1 MALNKFEE
9 YKNKTTS
16 IKFFNKLF
24 EARDFAHFAH
34 LEAAKRSYAEHKA
47 LGDFYDAIFGLADDL
62 YETYA
67 GQYGLLTL
75 ERKLNISS
83 SEPIEYFQ
91 LLGKELIELHAV
103 FSEKDTH
110 LHNILDE
117 IVALVYHTLY
127 KLKYL
132 K

>member
-9 YKNKTTS
+9 YKNKNNP
-16 IKFFNKLF
+16 IKLFYNLF
-24 EARDFAHFAH
+24 EARDFTHFVH

-47 LGDFYDAIFGLADDL
+47 LGDFYDEILDLTDEL

-67 GQYGLLTL
+67 GQYGVLTL
-75 ERKLNISS
+75 ERKFNLPSS
-83 SEPIEYFQ
+83 DAIEYLQ
-91 LLGKELIELHAV
+91 VLAKNLVESHSV
-103 FSEKDTH
+103 FGEKDTH

-117 IVALVYHTLY
+117 IVALVYHTIY

>member
-16 IKFFNKLF
+16 NKLFNKLF

-34 LEAAKRSYAEHKA
+34 LEAAKKSYPEHKA
-47 LGDFYDAIFGLADDL
+47 LNDFYDAIVGLADDL

-83 SEPIEYFQ
+83 SERIE
-91 LLGKELIELHAV
+91 
-103 FSEKDTH
+103 
-110 LHNILDE
+110 
-117 IVALVYHTLY
+117 
-127 KLKYL
+127 
-132 K
+132 

>member
-16 IKFFNKLF
+16 NKLFNKLF

-34 LEAAKRSYAEHKA
+34 LEAAKKSYPEHKA
-47 LGDFYDAIFGLADDL
+47 LNDFYDAIVGLADDL

-75 ERKLNISS
+75 ERKLNIS
-83 SEPIEYFQ
+83 
-91 LLGKELIELHAV
+91 
-103 FSEKDTH
+103 
-110 LHNILDE
+110 
-117 IVALVYHTLY
+117 
-127 KLKYL
+127 
-132 K
+132 